1 VSAAVEIVA
10 YGPER
15 RATVQRFAEQTW
27 RRPRSEAFYRWRY
40 DEAPAFQAFLA
51 LRGGECLAMQT
62 AFRRPYRVGEREV
75 HILEPFDPES
85 AGPPGGG

>member
-27 RRPRSEAFYRWRY
+27 RRPRSEAFYRWR
-40 DEAPAFQAFLA
+40 
-51 LRGGECLAMQT
+51 
-62 AFRRPYRVGEREV
+62 
-75 HILEPFDPES
+75 
-85 AGPPGGG
+85 